1 MFVKWVWSWA
11 TFLQEV
17 WSYYMCTCTE
27 HCSSVSRQNHWMWY
41 RDEIKIMMMMPC
53 LYLLTGSSGIT
64 TCVLLQNIVVVYRD
78 MFVTLYRKSGITTCE
93 FLQNIIVVCRDI
105 FAPFYRKSGKAEAQ
119 NQMGQSVTHASI
131 QPTQSP
137 SWEEILL
144 VEFREENSKDEGW
157 LSGKFYSFLCNTVH
171 VPKVID
177 RLKNTRK
184 LIKRS
189 NSLRREYGKTG

>member
-1 MFVKWVWSWA
+1 
-11 TFLQEV
+11 
-17 WSYYMCTCTE
+17 
-27 HCSSVSRQNHWMWY
+27 
-41 RDEIKIMMMMPC
+41 MMMPC
-53 LYLLTGSSGIT
+53 LYLYRNSGIT

-78 MFVTLYRKSGITTCE
+78 MFVTLYRKSGITICVA
-93 FLQNIIVVCRDI
+93 LQHIVVVYRDI
-105 FAPFYRKSGKAEAQ
+105 FLPFYRKSGKAEAQ

-171 VPKVID
+171 VPLFLSYRPFEEHQK
-177 RLKNTRK
+177 TRK
-184 LIKRS
+184 EIKLSEARLSSLKSTIKRATKAC
-189 NSLRREYGKTG
+189 NLFCNIARK